1 MKRASPRRPSCR
13 PRRAA
18 SVAARR
24 GRRGDGSR
32 LTRRRL
38 RLSGV
43 TSLAGSKEIPMLN
56 IPLAKLSHIITK
68 ARDYDAK
75 VESEPGSD
83 PSEDGDG
90 AIVSDYADDPTG
102 EELSEAI
109 ASLNEDE
116 RDEVVALLWI
126 GRGDFDKEEW
136 AQALAQAHSELDRPA
151 AEYLMG

>member
-1 MKRASPRRPSCR
+1 
-13 PRRAA
+13 
-18 SVAARR
+18 
-24 GRRGDGSR
+24 
-32 LTRRRL
+32 
-38 RLSGV
+38 
-43 TSLAGSKEIPMLN
+43 MLN

-83 PSEDGDG
+83 PSDDGDG

-151 AEYLMG
+151 AEYLMGEPLLGDFLEEAISELGYSLEEYKEGHV

>member
-1 MKRASPRRPSCR
+1 
-13 PRRAA
+13 
-18 SVAARR
+18 
-24 GRRGDGSR
+24 
-32 LTRRRL
+32 
-38 RLSGV
+38 
-43 TSLAGSKEIPMLN
+43 MLN

-68 ARDYDAK
+68 ARDYDAR

-83 PSEDGDG
+83 PSDDGDG

-151 AEYLMG
+151 AEYLMGEPLLGDFLEEAISELGYSLEEYKEGHV

>member
-1 MKRASPRRPSCR
+1 
-13 PRRAA
+13 
-18 SVAARR
+18 
-24 GRRGDGSR
+24 
-32 LTRRRL
+32 
-38 RLSGV
+38 
-43 TSLAGSKEIPMLN
+43 MLN

-151 AEYLMG
+151 AEYLMGEPLLGDFLEEAISELGYSLEEYKEGHV